1 MKHVPSD
8 GPQKRTFLRLIL
20 VAYVA
25 ANSILY
31 SMMLPLW
38 EGFDEPFHFGYVQWL
53 ANGRGLPDERGSLLS
68 REIAESLS
76 LAPGSRV
83 VQRNLP
89 QIVKY
94 SEYFSLPR
102 DKREAARKAL
112 NEIRPELRRQDSE
125 IPNYEVHHAPLAYGV
140 LALPERMLAGA
151 PLPLRVLVL
160 RIVGALLGGLLLYFG
175 ADRLFA
181 ELGFRGPYRSAAVF
195 CVVSCQMTW
204 ATVAHVANDW
214 LAVPLAVWS
223 LAAAIR
229 YWKNPN
235 ARNVVWMAG
244 LLSAGLLTKAYF
256 VAVVPAAV
264 ALCVSLRRWKELCL
278 ALAIIFVTAAPWYA
292 RNAYRYGAV
301 TGMVESRAGIGAATV
316 VQTAPSLDWPR
327 AAVASVRSALWTGNN
342 SFTSFSART
351 LAAVIAVW
359 VIALILWAVS
369 RHTAAEWITS
379 GYCALFVAALGY
391 ITVVSH
397 IFTRGAASGPSPWYS
412 QVLVAPTLGLAFLGC
427 SRRPALGRFAASALV
442 ALFGYVLIA
451 TYVVKLIPLYGGY
464 EGRTSLALLAGL
476 YSKRLPELLDNLG
489 LVALAPAGIILS
501 GVAVVVTLAL
511 VQVVGLIGAMFMKA
525 GDGSSRADRWFST
538 SSS

>member
-1 MKHVPSD
+1 M
-8 GPQKRTFLRLIL
+8 RFRLIPI
-20 VAYVA
+20 AYVV
-25 ANSILY
+25 ANAIFY

-53 ANGRGLPDERGSLLS
+53 ANGRGLPDARGSLLS
-68 REIAESLS
+68 REIGESIS
-76 LAPGSRV
+76 IAPGSRV

-89 QIVKY
+89 QVMTY

-102 DKREAARKAL
+102 DKRAAARKAL
-112 NEIRPELRRQDSE
+112 GEIRPDLRRQDSE
-125 IPNYEVHHAPLAYGV
+125 LLNYEAHQAPLAYAV

-151 PLPLRVLVL
+151 PLPLRVLAL
-160 RIVGALLGGLLLYFG
+160 RIIGALIGGLLLYFG
-175 ADRLFA
+175 ADRVFG
-181 ELGFRGPYRSAAVF
+181 ELGMGGPYRSAAVF
-195 CVVSCQMTW
+195 CVISCQMTW

-214 LAVPLAVWS
+214 LALPLAVWS
-223 LAAAIR
+223 LVAAIR
-229 YWKNPN
+229 YWKSPSP
-235 ARNVVWMAG
+235 RNVVWMAG
-244 LLSAGLLTKAYF
+244 LLSVGLMTKAYF
-256 VAVVPAAV
+256 IALVPAAV
-264 ALCVSLRRWKELCL
+264 ALCVVLRRWKELCV

-292 RNAYRYGAV
+292 RNVYRYGAV
-301 TGMVESRAGIGAATV
+301 TGMQESRAGIGAAAV
-316 VQTAPSLDWPR
+316 IDAAPALDWPG
-327 AAVASVRSALWTGNN
+327 AAIASVRSALWTGNN

-391 ITVVSH
+391 ITVVSYVY
-397 IFTRGAASGPSPWYS
+397 TRGAANGPSPWYS
-412 QVLVAPTLGLAFLGC
+412 QVLVAPVLGLAFLGC
-427 SRRPALGRFAASALV
+427 SRLPAWGRFVSAALV

-476 YSKRLPELLDNLG
+476 YSTRLPELLDNLG

-501 GVAVVVTLAL
+501 GVAVVVLLAM
-511 VQVVGLIGAMFMKA
+511 VQVVELIRAMLRSPVDSYERLGLSAS
-525 GDGSSRADRWFST
+525 D
-538 SSS
+538 